1 MSEKKQFDINFWD
14 IFHLLWNNRKHV
26 IIVIVIACVLAI
38 ILSSPLVIKPKY
50 KAEVVFYPTTVN
62 SISNALLTDL
72 NKREADLLSFGE
84 EEQAENALQ
93 LLNSSKLLN
102 KFIDN
107 FNLYEHYEINRN
119 GKMPRYKMQR
129 KINSNVKFKRTR
141 HLAISITVLDEN
153 PEKAAEF
160 ANGIAAIYDSV
171 KTQVHQ
177 QVAMEALVILED
189 RYEEKKQE
197 VWDIRTRLKELAEKG
212 ILNYEE
218 QSRAIAEEIY
228 KVGTNTPKG
237 KALREDQDALAKY
250 AGEFT
255 FLNETLILELENLSI
270 AQKRYEKA
278 KVDVE
283 KTLPHKFE
291 LTRADIPE
299 RKSYPVRWLIMVATL
314 MASFFSVTVVLIV
327 LDALKRNKS
336 KTESVA

>member
-1 MSEKKQFDINFWD
+1 MKEKESFDFNFWD
-14 IFHLLWNNRKHV
+14 IFQLLWKNRKHV
-26 IIVIVIACVLAI
+26 LIITAIASILAVIV
-38 ILSSPLVIKPKY
+38 SSPLVIKPKY
-50 KAEVVFYPTTVN
+50 KAECVFYPTTVN

-93 LLNSSKLLN
+93 LLNSSSLLN
-102 KFIDN
+102 RFIEN
-107 FNLYEHYEINRN
+107 YKLYEHYKIDPK
-119 GKMPRYKMQR
+119 GSMPKYKLQK

-141 HLAISITVLDEN
+141 HLAISVSVLDED
-153 PEKAAEF
+153 PIKAAEF
-160 ANGIAAIYDSV
+160 ANGIAAIYDTV
-171 KTQVHQ
+171 KTEVHQ
-177 QVAMEALVILED
+177 QVALEALEIIKD
-189 RYEEKKQE
+189 QYQQKKEE
-197 VWDIRTRLKELAEKG
+197 VWEIRTRLKELADNG

-237 KALREDQDALAKY
+237 KALREDQNELAKY

-291 LTRADIPE
+291 LTRADVPE
-299 RKSYPVRWLIMVATL
+299 RKSYPVRWLILAITL
-314 MASFFSVTVVLIV
+314 LTTLFLITAVLIV
-327 LDALKRNKS
+327 LEAVKRKG
-336 KTESVA
+336 